1 MELTMWLSIGL
12 IAALLIGC
20 TPLLPIVVVAMV
32 IVVLVT
38 IVRHNRER
46 RHYRLGIEQA
56 LRTVG
61 HSTMVECRA
70 HACSCGRRIR
80 TLRYKI
86 NKINN
91 RIDYLTQL
99 GIVDSAL
106 PYAGTNYDS
115 TINTLK
121 GMRIR
126 AIEQLRVITRK
137 RIELDNILAMQEQS
151 GIEQP
156 VSDSDEIVPLSEKY
170 LW

>member
-20 TPLLPIVVVAMV
+20 TPLLPIVVVAMI

-46 RHYRLGIEQA
+46 LNHRQSIEQA
-56 LRTVG
+56 LRNVG

-86 NKINN
+86 NRINN
-91 RIDYLTQL
+91 KIDYLTQL

-106 PYAGTNYDS
+106 PYADSNYNS
-115 TINTLK
+115 TINILK
-121 GMRIR
+121 GIR
-126 AIEQLRVITRK
+126 ERSIEQLRVITKK
-137 RIELDNILAMQEQS
+137 RIELNNVLAMQEQS
-151 GIEQP
+151 GIEQT
-156 VSDSDEIVPLSEKY
+156 VSDSDEIVPLSENC
-170 LW
+170 LQ